1 MSPWEVKLES
11 AQCLAVGIFVA
22 ADVFFSNGH
31 LGALIPGKP
40 RAPRQAGNQSQWGLT
55 FTTSRRHLRMCWV
68 GAFPLPPPLN
78 LEAVEVIQANLNHR
92 WSGWVLRC
100 RWSAQ
105 LSLSGEPGTWAKSRV
120 WQRLQDGLVVTHKLH
135 PPLSLNL
142 HKWVY
147 FPLGQN

>member
-1 MSPWEVKLES
+1 MSPCEVKLES
-11 AQCLAVGIFVA
+11 ARCLAVGIFVA
-22 ADVFFSNGH
+22 ADVFSSNGH

-92 WSGWVLRC
+92 WSGVGLTMLMEGIAVLVRGA
-100 RWSAQ
+100 RDVGQ
-105 LSLSGEPGTWAKSRV
+105 ESGVAASPGWAGG
-120 WQRLQDGLVVTHKLH
+120 DT
-135 PPLSLNL
+135 
-142 HKWVY
+142 
-147 FPLGQN
+147 